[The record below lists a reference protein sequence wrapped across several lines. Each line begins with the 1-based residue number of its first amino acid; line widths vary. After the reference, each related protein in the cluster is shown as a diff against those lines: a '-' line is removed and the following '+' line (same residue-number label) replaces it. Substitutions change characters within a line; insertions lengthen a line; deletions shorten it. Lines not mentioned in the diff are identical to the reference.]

1 MVYFYSNNPRYH
13 ELIFWLGFNFLGG
26 KLSRFKMWWYLKK
39 PHICSQNN
47 ENHMCCKKQNE
58 NDGVPCTS
66 FTQQL
71 LLITKCPKHY
81 VVATKES
88 IPGWLLNYK
97 NDLTSWSL
105 TNMNPF
111 WVLILI
117 SNVFDFLV
125 KAHEYNAQ
133 KEKG

>member
-1 MVYFYSNNPRYH
+1 MVYFHLNNPKFH
-13 ELIFWLGFNFLGG
+13 DLIFWLGLNFLRG
-26 KLSRFKMWWYLKK
+26 KLSRFEMWWYLKK

-88 IPGWLLNYK
+88 IPGWLFGLWKWPN
-97 NDLTSWSL
+97 
-105 TNMNPF
+105 
-111 WVLILI
+111 ILE
-117 SNVFDFLV
+117 FDQ
-125 KAHEYNAQ
+125 HEPILGANSHIKCLWLFGQ
-133 KEKG
+133 STWI